1 MNFQSLYER
10 NIINHLSGGRSFA
23 VAPVLEIWKW
33 RRRLNVS
40 LRKNLRWRW
49 DLLKFEYY

>member
-10 NIINHLSGGRSFA
+10 NIINHSSGGRSFA

-33 RRRLNVS
+33 RRLNVS